1 MRASGP
7 TLKKGEITMQ
17 NIVFKVEG
25 MSCSH
30 CENRIKKAVGNL
42 TGVNN
47 VTVSLGDK
55 TVTVDHDASLINE
68 NKIRETIE
76 HEGYDVVS

>member
-1 MRASGP
+1 
-7 TLKKGEITMQ
+7 MQ

-30 CENRIKKAVGNL
+30 CENRVKKAVGNL
-42 TGVNN
+42 TGVSG
-47 VTVSLGDK
+47 VAVSLQDK
-55 TVTVDHDASLINE
+55 TVSIDLDPTVIDPI
-68 NKIRETIE
+68 KIRQTIE

>member
-1 MRASGP
+1 
-7 TLKKGEITMQ
+7 MQ

-30 CENRIKKAVGNL
+30 CENRIKKAVGHL
-42 TGVNN
+42 TGVSN
-47 VTVSLGDK
+47 VSVSLQDK
-55 TVTVDHDASLINE
+55 TVSVDLDPELLDPI
-68 NKIRETIE
+68 KIRQTIE

>member
-1 MRASGP
+1 M
-7 TLKKGEITMQ
+7 MQ
-17 NIVFKVEG
+17 NIVLKVEG

-42 TGVNN
+42 TGVKK
-47 VTVSLGDK
+47 VGVSLQDK
-55 TVTVDHDASLINE
+55 TVSVELDPELIDPV
-68 NKIRETIE
+68 KIRETIE